1 MTDVPFEWRARAP
14 ALAVLAVAG
23 GLLWLLLVN
32 PILAAFSEQGVRFD
46 QVATRLA
53 AYEARRNL
61 IPELEARLAQFEGTG
76 MPASGLLPDQ
86 NPALAAASIQ
96 ARVRPLLDQY
106 GARLRS
112 TQNVPPLT
120 VDGFERV
127 AVQYVFTLP
136 MINLRDLIYR
146 LETMTPYLFIDAVG
160 IRVPENITIP
170 DNGGELPPLEIRWT
184 VYGYRWAG
192 DE

>member
-1 MTDVPFEWRARAP
+1 MTGIPAEWRTRAP
-14 ALAVLAVAG
+14 ALAVLAIAG
-23 GLLWLLLVN
+23 GAIWLVLIN
-32 PILAAFSEQGVRFD
+32 PIWAAFSEQGARFE

-53 AYEARRNL
+53 AYEARRSL
-61 IPELEARLAQFEGTG
+61 IPELEARLTQLESSGTLT
-76 MPASGLLPDQ
+76 SGLLPDP

-96 ARVRPLLDQY
+96 ARVRPLFDQY

-112 TQNVPPLT
+112 TQNVPPVA

-127 AVQYVFTLP
+127 PVQYVFTLP
-136 MINLRDLIYR
+136 MTNMCDLVYR

-160 IRVPENITIP
+160 IRTPENMSIS
-170 DNGGELPPLEIRWT
+170 DGELQLLEIRWT